1 MNFNID
7 FSNINK
13 KAAEKSADEE
23 LQKERQIRTG
33 MSMQQVA
40 TLALSKSL
48 VPPQQQAVNP
58 IQPPKNA

>member
-13 KAAEKSADEE
+13 KAADKSADEE

-33 MSMQQVA
+33 MSMQQTA
-40 TLALSKSL
+40 TMALSKNIMS
-48 VPPQQQAVNP
+48 PQQQPVNP